1 MAQLKKKFIGNDQVG
16 ASKILLENN
25 SYLRGKNAAGSADIN
40 VLKVNASD
48 VIEFGSVPQVGA
60 DASSANEL
68 VRYSQFASALEGI
81 KAKAAVRVV
90 AQSNIDLA
98 SAVLD
103 QSVIDGYTV
112 QNGERV
118 LLVGQSA
125 PAQNGIYVAV
135 TAIDATTWIR
145 ATDMDQASEFLASY
159 VPVAMGSMAGTLWL
173 VTNSVAPTLGSTA
186 INFIKKA
193 DSAVINHVEEI
204 ISFDGTDITNQYHDL
219 AETAVSSACIS
230 VFALEGGI
238 QEKAVDYTISL
249 AGGAGGVTRILLA
262 GDLATGGASALVD
275 GDKLVVQYSHV

>member
-16 ASKILLENN
+16 ALKILLENN

-103 QSVIDGYTV
+103 QSLIDGYTV

-262 GDLATGGASALVD
+262 GGLATGGASALVD

>member
-25 SYLRGKNAAGSADIN
+25 SSLRGRNAADSANID
-40 VLKVNASD
+40 VLKINSSD
-48 VIEFGSVPQVGA
+48 VIEFASVPHVSA
-60 DASSANEL
+60 DATSANEL
-68 VRYSQFASALEGI
+68 VRYSQFAAALDGM
-81 KAKAAVRVV
+81 KPKAAVRAV

-103 QSVIDGYTV
+103 QSSIGGYTV
-112 QNGERV
+112 QDGERV

-159 VPVAMGSMAGTLWL
+159 VPVAMGSLAGTLWL
-173 VTNSVAPTLGSTA
+173 VTNSTLPTLGTTA

-193 DSAVINHVEEI
+193 DAPVVTYVEEI
-204 ISFDGTDITNQYHDL
+204 ISFDATDITNQYHDL
-219 AETAVSSACIS
+219 AQTVSASASIS

-238 QEKAVDYTISL
+238 QEKGVDYTISL
-249 AGGAGGVTRILLA
+249 TGGVGTVTRILLA
-262 GDLATGGASALVD
+262 GGLATGGDSALVS
-275 GDKLVVQYSHV
+275 GDKLVVQYNHI

>member
-40 VLKVNASD
+40 VFKVNASD
-48 VIEFGSVPQVGA
+48 KIEFGSVPQVGA

-90 AQSNIDLA
+90 AQSNINLA
-98 SAVLD
+98 SATD
-103 QSVIDGYTV
+103 QSLIDGYTV

-135 TAIDATTWIR
+135 TAADATTWIR

-173 VTNSVAPTLGSTA
+173 VTNSSAPTLGSTA

-219 AETAVSSACIS
+219 AHAALSSACIS

-238 QEKAVDYTISL
+238 QEKGVDYTISL
-249 AGGAGGVTRILLA
+249 TGGAGGVTRILLA
-262 GDLATGGASALVD
+262 GGLATGGASALVD
-275 GDKLVVQYSHV
+275 GDKLVVLYSYV